1 MIEKGSDLCENIGL
15 AYIDYMGTDKGRYK
29 LYFMR
34 IENEQRIMFNSRL
47 ELLGAS
53 NTFSINNVVSHE

>member
-15 AYIDYMGTDKGRYK
+15 AYIDYMGVEKGRYK

-34 IENEQRIMFNSRL
+34 IENE
-47 ELLGAS
+47 
-53 NTFSINNVVSHE
+53 

>member
-34 IENEQRIMFNSRL
+34 IENE
-47 ELLGAS
+47 
-53 NTFSINNVVSHE
+53 